1 MIAGQSFHEAREWS
15 SNFLLGSLVIAL
27 YVVFVLSVFAGFAS
41 YIIRTDW
48 EARLVNGDTAQEVSE
63 LDSLFFMMSR
73 EENLKAEVGNFL
85 LEVNEIDKL
94 IDEAKQRLT
103 KINAEL
109 DVMTGVVDQSARET
123 LLFLRRIENQIEP
136 ESAQVLR
143 ALLEDDK
150 SPHLVRAERVV
161 MTFPATQFVAAVT
174 PDVHEAINEEFLAL
188 SGKLSAAKSDMTR
201 LGLERAEA
209 ESDRDRHLETRSWPR
224 RKMQDAETELRQ
236 LQERMP
242 LDSPHRAQ
250 VAALNDIGA
259 GYPSAFVRYPTI
271 FLTLFATIAS
281 GGLGAVVSFSRSFF
295 SITGEPSCARLF
307 VSVGE
312 GIAAAIAV
320 FLFFGAGMLVLTQGG
335 GPGSQVELSP
345 YTVAFVAF
353 VSGFMAEDAFA
364 SIQAAGKRLFSGNG
378 TPPEPPNGPEPAA

>member
-1 MIAGQSFHEAREWS
+1 MTRE
-15 SNFLLGSLVIAL
+15 
-27 YVVFVLSVFAGFAS
+27 
-41 YIIRTDW
+41 D
-48 EARLVNGDTAQEVSE
+48 
-63 LDSLFFMMSR
+63 
-73 EENLKAEVGNFL
+73 NLKIEVGNFL
-85 LEVNEIDKL
+85 AEVNQIDRL
-94 IDEAKQRLT
+94 IDEANQRLT
-103 KINAEL
+103 GINGEL

-123 LLFLRRIENQIEP
+123 LLFLRGIEDQIEP
-136 ESAQVLR
+136 ESALALR

-150 SPHLVRAERVV
+150 ATHLVRAERVV
-161 MTFPATQFVAAVT
+161 QGFPAAQFQPSMT
-174 PDVHEAINEEFLAL
+174 PDRHQAINEEFLAL
-188 SGKLSAAKSDMTR
+188 SGKLSAAKSDMAR
-201 LGLERAEA
+201 LMLEKADAEN
-209 ESDRDRHLETRSWPR
+209 DRDRYLESRSWPR

-250 VAALNDIGA
+250 VAALNDIGG
-259 GYPSAFVRYPTI
+259 GYPSAIVRYPTI

-295 SITGEPSCARLF
+295 SATGEPSCSRLF

-378 TPPEPPNGPEPAA
+378 TAPETATVDPETAA